1 MSWSDSEESR
11 IAALETLLNKVQIAV
26 TNLAAKQQLRQLTL
40 LKQNEVDALTTR
52 IEALERMVTLL
63 ENAL

>member
-1 MSWSDSEESR
+1 MSWSDAEESR